1 MKGRN
6 IMEEAMDLLED
17 IRDLDLDMQ
26 NLGRKIDA
34 IDSSVRNRAY
44 TVLEIARE
52 DQLQEELKEKR
63 KERDELIN
71 RLQKILED
79 EKIRK
84 LLEDK
89 LKRDF
94 QAASTSEERSE
105 IGQYNEIVRQAV
117 SNIFK
122 EEVSERLKR
131 IQETKEQAGRFGQRY
146 ARREDDRDR

>member
-1 MKGRN
+1 
-6 IMEEAMDLLED
+6 MEEAMDLLED

-71 RLQKILED
+71 RLQKILENK
-79 EKIRK
+79 KIRK
-84 LLEDK
+84 SLEDK

-94 QAASTSEERSE
+94 QVACTSEERSE

-131 IQETKEQAGRFGQRY
+131 IQETKEQAGRFGQKYSLRG
-146 ARREDDRDR
+146 DDGDR

>member
-1 MKGRN
+1 MK
-6 IMEEAMDLLED
+6 EAMDLLED
-17 IRDLDLDMQ
+17 IRDLDLEMQ

-84 LLEDK
+84 SLEDE
-89 LKRDF
+89 LKSDF
-94 QAASTSEERSE
+94 QSASTSEERSK

-117 SNIFK
+117 SNITKK
-122 EEVSERLKR
+122 ELSERIKR
-131 IQETKEQAGRFGQRY
+131 IQETKKQAGRFGQKY
-146 ARREDDRDR
+146 SLREDDGDR

>member
-26 NLGRKIDA
+26 NLGRKIEA
-34 IDSSVRNRAY
+34 IDNGVRNRAY

-131 IQETKEQAGRFGQRY
+131 IQETKEQAGRFGQKY
-146 ARREDDRDR
+146 ARREDDGDR